1 MLYFNHNITNI
12 LKMSKRD
19 VTMTTQEQSQ
29 SGVIGGGV
37 DAIGTK
43 TIADKAIDCFI
54 NNASI

>member
-1 MLYFNHNITNI
+1 
-12 LKMSKRD
+12 
-19 VTMTTQEQSQ
+19 MTTQEQSQ